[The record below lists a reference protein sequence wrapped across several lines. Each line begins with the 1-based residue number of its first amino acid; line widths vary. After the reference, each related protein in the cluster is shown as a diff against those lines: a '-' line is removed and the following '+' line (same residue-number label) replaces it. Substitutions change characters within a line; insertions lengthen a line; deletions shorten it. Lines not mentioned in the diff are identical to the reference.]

1 MGDYEFRD
9 VPITGRAVK
18 QLIVEHFC
26 GGKAV
31 ERQEIIRTCVDKH
44 IDRGGIRAKS
54 KNSPISAFKSAATAL
69 RKLRLFEKA
78 AHQGYWRVLV
88 PEGFNRSEVALK
100 KLVLYVRQNGI
111 CNGCKRPFDFRNH
124 TVDHK
129 IPDSN
134 NDIDNLQ
141 LLCGGC
147 NSMKGNRT
155 HDYLL
160 DKLKKDH
167 IIS

>member
-54 KNSPISAFKSAATAL
+54 KKLADQCVQVRRNGLKEIEAVRESSPS
-69 RKLRLFEKA
+69 RLLA
-78 AHQGYWRVLV
+78 CPRTR
-88 PEGFNRSEVALK
+88 GF
-100 KLVLYVRQNGI
+100 
-111 CNGCKRPFDFRNH
+111 
-124 TVDHK
+124 
-129 IPDSN
+129 
-134 NDIDNLQ
+134 
-141 LLCGGC
+141 
-147 NSMKGNRT
+147 
-155 HDYLL
+155 
-160 DKLKKDH
+160 
-167 IIS
+167 